1 MVYLYALRY
10 SMWNMYYGM
19 CISKRCSFQFSLTF
33 VTSQGIASHLNM
45 SVGIWIYAEQSI
57 SNPLINYLFTFKVF
71 AELCEQAAYSRPERE
86 KMKWNETTAAD
97 DDDEEKMWH
106 TLVQCKLARQSINVG
121 KISLLKWMCRCWFW
135 LNCVAQVLKYL

>member
-33 VTSQGIASHLNM
+33 VTSQGISSHLNM

-71 AELCEQAAYSRPERE
+71 AELCERSTYSRPEQ
-86 KMKWNETTAAD
+86 KSKKKWNEMKQQRPMMMMKKKCGTRWYNVSSRVNLL
-97 DDDEEKMWH
+97 MWGKFH
-106 TLVQCKLARQSINVG
+106 CWNGCVG
-121 KISLLKWMCRCWFW
+121 VGFG
-135 LNCVAQVLKYL
+135 